1 MKDGEEVGYILG
13 GVCYTDSPPKGR
25 GVTAFRAMAGV
36 PELQFRPLPETTITI
51 ATVEESK
58 DFVPAVVVNWDG
70 SDAPNPPPAYP
81 EPPKSPV
88 LGDRSTMLGIT
99 GASMA
104 IRLISA
110 SDERREIDRRAKAR
124 REVIVT
130 FGVGS

>member
-1 MKDGEEVGYILG
+1 MSYSITPENRVLKDGEEVGYILG

-88 LGDRSTMLGIT
+88 LGDREPNWQRWFIATHGEH
-99 GASMA
+99 AFK
-104 IRLISA
+104 
-110 SDERREIDRRAKAR
+110 AKWPNR
-124 REVIVT
+124 QLP
-130 FGVGS
+130 